1 MQRDRESSWRD
12 SVTSVSETNRNPPSP
27 RFWFEDTKYEVTKDT
42 RRPEKKPENV
52 VLLHQHGLT
61 SSSAPFL

>member
-12 SVTSVSETNRNPPSP
+12 SVTSVSETNRNPPPLQDIGSKIQNMKLRKIP
-27 RFWFEDTKYEVTKDT
+27 DDR
-42 RRPEKKPENV
+42 KKLLFV
-52 VLLHQHGLT
+52 LHQHGLT